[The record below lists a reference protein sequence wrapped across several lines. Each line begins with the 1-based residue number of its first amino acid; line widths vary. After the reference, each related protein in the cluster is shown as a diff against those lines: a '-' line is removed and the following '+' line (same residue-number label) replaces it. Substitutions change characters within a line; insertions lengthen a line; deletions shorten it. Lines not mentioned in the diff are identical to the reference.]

1 MKSSEQKE
9 QKGLPKRCSL
19 MGGDQRAVTPTRAE
33 TVTGG
38 SYSPIL
44 CSRGGHGA
52 AHTPLPSASN
62 RICSRSGCEIKKLL
76 ENCSLSWESRHKAGE
91 KGVCSSGGETSAII
105 SFNLNNKSRI
115 SLLLA

>member
-1 MKSSEQKE
+1 
-9 QKGLPKRCSL
+9 

-38 SYSPIL
+38 SYSPIS

-52 AHTPLPSASN
+52 ARTPLPSGWQTASN
-62 RICSRSGCEIKKLL
+62 RIPSRSGCETKKLL

-91 KGVCSSGGETSAII
+91 KGVCSSGGETSAIVN
-105 SFNLNNKSRI
+105 FNLNNKSRI
-115 SLLLA
+115 ALLLA